1 MYTFRN
7 IIKSDAA
14 QVLGS
19 SDPQPSER
27 LLRRV
32 PRTRIAIAPV
42 EPEEETPYRLTGVV
56 RRNEAALLAEVF
68 ELPVL
73 EPAPAFPLAA
83 PEPEPEEPVEPP
95 PPPPP
100 VDPDA
105 LKAEWD
111 AAWEARMAEAVERAR
126 QEGREAGRAEAEEAL
141 RAEVEAA
148 KAAFLEDAARL
159 RDAWR
164 AFMEKTEPML
174 AHLAFTTARAILDAP
189 LPSDVKDFAA
199 RTLSRAV
206 DRLAGE
212 APLRISLHPVDL
224 LRLRESGLADELSA
238 AHPGLEWDSDERLKE
253 GDWIVQSPAA
263 MIRHVKEE
271 LLDTLHARLGLPPLD
286 D

>member
-1 MYTFRN
+1 MHPFRN

-32 PRTRIAIAPV
+32 PHTRIAIAPV
-42 EPEEETPYRLTGVV
+42 ETEEETPYRLKGVV
-56 RRNEAALLAEVF
+56 RRNEAALLAEAF
-68 ELPVL
+68 ELPAL
-73 EPAPAFPLAA
+73 APEPAFPLAA

-95 PPPPP
+95 PPPP
-100 VDPDA
+100 VDPEA

-111 AAWEARMAEAVERAR
+111 AMWEARMAEAVERAR
-126 QEGREAGRAEAEEAL
+126 EEGREAGRAEAEEAM

-148 KAAFLEDAARL
+148 KAAFVEDAARL

-164 AFMEKTEPML
+164 AFMEKTEPLL

-189 LPSDVKDFAA
+189 LPSDVKDFAT

-224 LRLRESGLADELSA
+224 LRLRESGLADELSE

-263 MIRHVKEE
+263 MIRHVKDE
-271 LLDTLHARLGLPPLD
+271 LLDTLRARLGLSPLD

>member
-1 MYTFRN
+1 MHPFRH

-14 QVLGS
+14 QGLGS
-19 SDPQPSER
+19 PPPEPSEQM
-27 LLRRV
+27 LRRI

-42 EPEEETPYRLTGVV
+42 ETQEETPHHLRGVV
-56 RRNEAALLAEVF
+56 RRNEAALLAEAF

-73 EPAPAFPLAA
+73 APEPAFPLAA

-95 PPPPP
+95 PPPP
-100 VDPDA
+100 VDAEA

-111 AAWEARMAEAVERAR
+111 AVWEARMAEAVERAR
-126 QEGREAGRAEAEEAL
+126 QEGRETGRAEAEEAL
-141 RAEVEAA
+141 RDEVEAA
-148 KAAFLEDAARL
+148 KAAFIEDAARL

-174 AHLAFTTARAILDAP
+174 AHLALTTARTILDAP
-189 LPSDVKDFAA
+189 LPSDVKDLAT

-212 APLRISLHPVDL
+212 TPIHISLHPVDL

-253 GDWIVQSPAA
+253 GDWVVQSPAA
-263 MIRHVKEE
+263 MIRHIKEE
-271 LLDTLHARLGLPPLD
+271 LLDTLRARLGLPPLD
-286 D
+286 A